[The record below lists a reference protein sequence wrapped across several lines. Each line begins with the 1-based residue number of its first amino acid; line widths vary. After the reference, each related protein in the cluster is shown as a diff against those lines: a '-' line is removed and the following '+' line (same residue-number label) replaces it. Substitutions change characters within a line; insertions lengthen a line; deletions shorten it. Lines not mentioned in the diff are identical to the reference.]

1 MFRQRVTRACRI
13 ADVTILTDVLQDGL
27 SVVFCGTAV
36 GPTAAM
42 VRAYYARP
50 RNQFWNVLYEIGLTP
65 RRLQPQ
71 EYVTLTEFGIGLTD
85 LVKVTSGT

>member
-1 MFRQRVTRACRI
+1 
-13 ADVTILTDVLQDGL
+13 
-27 SVVFCGTAV
+27 
-36 GPTAAM
+36 M

-50 RNQFWNVLYEIGLTP
+50 GNQFWNVFYEIGLTP